1 MDSSLPTK
9 PKPRVIVELQDDG
22 SIVIESY
29 HQGSRS
35 RDHVSRYF
43 AGNALL
49 DALDYQKRLIDNAA
63 EEKRLRQERE
73 EAKRHRRVWTGVA
86 YGTSTSRGHG
96 IAFANKTVGRIS
108 RTPKEPTVPSDA
120 ILATADLI

>member
-35 RDHVSRYF
+35 RDHVAAYF
-43 AGNALL
+43 CEVAVM
-49 DALDYQKRLIDNAA
+49 DALRLQKRLLDNAA
-63 EEKRLRQERE
+63 EAKRLRQEKE
-73 EAKRHRRVWTGVA
+73 EAARHRRVWWGVA
-86 YGTSTSRGHG
+86 AGTGQSRGHG
-96 IAFANKTVGRIS
+96 IAFANKTVGVIS
-108 RTPKEPTVPSDA
+108 RTPKAPAEPKPDY
-120 ILATADLI
+120 ATADLI